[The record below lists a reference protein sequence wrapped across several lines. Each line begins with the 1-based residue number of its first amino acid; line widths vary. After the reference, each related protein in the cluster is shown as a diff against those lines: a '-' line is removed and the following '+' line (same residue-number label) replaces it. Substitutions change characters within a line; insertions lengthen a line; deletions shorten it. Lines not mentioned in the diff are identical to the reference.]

1 MRYAYLNH
9 RITYPVFKSARR
21 KRSDVDIF
29 PISLKLQ
36 QQPCLLVG
44 GGKIAYRKAQLL
56 ATAGAVLDVLAPEIE
71 PNLLALVE
79 ATGGQYYADNF
90 IASFQLNTYR
100 LVIAATNDAQVNKQ
114 VFERCETLNVLV
126 NSVDDPPHCRFMV
139 PAIIDRSPLVVSV
152 ATNGTSPVLSRQ
164 IRTQLE
170 ASIPHGMGKLAEFSG
185 KWRNIVKNKIINP
198 DERRVFWENLY
209 ASPLKEQVFND
220 NIAQADQFIETA
232 LSAWVMPKGEVYL
245 VGAGPGDPELL
256 TLKALRLMQ
265 QADIV
270 IYDRLVSPAILNLCR
285 RDADKI
291 YVGKARSNHSVP
303 QEGINAL
310 LVKYAQQG
318 KRVCRLK
325 GGDPFIFGR
334 GGEEIQQLAEAKI
347 SFQVVPGI
355 TAASGCAA
363 YAGIPLT
370 HRDYAQSVRF
380 LTGHLKEGSPELPW
394 SELVYENQT
403 LVLYMGLVGLAHI
416 CEKLIAHGQR
426 PSMPVA
432 LISKGTTPEQQVVV
446 STLADIAEKVVQH
459 QIVAPTLTI
468 IGEVVH
474 LREQLQWQSCP

>member
-1 MRYAYLNH
+1 M
-9 RITYPVFKSARR
+9 
-21 KRSDVDIF
+21 DIF

-36 QQPCLLVG
+36 QQPCLIVG
-44 GGKIAYRKAQLL
+44 GGRIAYRKAVLL
-56 ATAGAVLDVLAPEIE
+56 VKAGAIVHVIAPDIEVALLD
-71 PNLLALVE
+71 LVE
-79 ATGGQYYADNF
+79 QSQGQYVQSLF
-90 IASFQLNTYR
+90 NTEISLRSYR
-100 LVIAATNDAQVNKQ
+100 LVIAATNDKAVNQQ
-114 VFERCETLNVLV
+114 VFESCEAENVLV

-139 PAIIDRSPLVVSV
+139 PAIVDRSPLIISI
-152 ATNGTSPVLSRQ
+152 ATNGASPVLSRQ

-170 ASIPHGMGKLAEFSG
+170 SSIPHGMGKLVGFSG
-185 KWRNIVKNKIINP
+185 KWRNAVKAKIMNP
-198 DERRVFWENLY
+198 DERRIFWEDLY

-220 NIAQADQFIETA
+220 NLAEADRLIEQALQEWKT
-232 LSAWVMPKGEVYL
+232 PKGEVYL

-265 QADIV
+265 QADVV
-270 IYDRLVSPAILNLCR
+270 IYDRLVSQPILDLCR

-291 YVGKARSNHSVP
+291 YVGKARSNHAVP

-334 GGEEIQQLAEAKI
+334 GGEEIQELFAAGV

-355 TAASGCAA
+355 TAASGCSA

-394 SELVYENQT
+394 AELVYQNQT
-403 LVLYMGLVGLAHI
+403 LVLYMGLVGLEKI
-416 CEKLIAHGQR
+416 CQRLIEHGQR
-426 PSMPVA
+426 PDMPVA
-432 LISKGTTPEQQVVV
+432 LISKGTTPEQKVVV
-446 STLADIAEKVVQH
+446 GTLADIASKVLEHHIQ
-459 QIVAPTLTI
+459 APTLTI
-468 IGEVVH
+468 IGDVVS
-474 LREQLQWQSCP
+474 LREQLKWQAE

>member
-1 MRYAYLNH
+1 M
-9 RITYPVFKSARR
+9 
-21 KRSDVDIF
+21 DIF

-36 QQPCLLVG
+36 QQPCLIVG
-44 GGKIAYRKAQLL
+44 GGHIAYRKAVLL
-56 ATAGAVLDVLAPEIE
+56 AKAGAKVDVLAPEIDV
-71 PNLLALVE
+71 NLLQLVQQSQ
-79 ATGGQYYADNF
+79 GQYVQDVFSPSTA
-90 IASFQLNTYR
+90 LRHYR
-100 LVIAATNDAQVNKQ
+100 LVIAATDNNLVNQQ
-114 VFERCETLNVLV
+114 VFAACEAENVLV

-139 PAIIDRSPLVVSV
+139 PAIIDRSPLVISV
-152 ATNGTSPVLSRQ
+152 ASNGTSPVLSRQ

-170 ASIPHGMGKLAEFSG
+170 STIPHGMGKLAEFSG
-185 KWRNIVKNKIINP
+185 QWRAAVKQKIVNP
-198 DERRVFWENLY
+198 DERRIFWEELY

-220 NIAQADQFIETA
+220 NLDAANQSIQQALAEWQT
-232 LSAWVMPKGEVYL
+232 PKGEVYL

-265 QADIV
+265 QADV
-270 IYDRLVSPAILNLCR
+270 VSYDRLVSAPILELCR
-285 RDADKI
+285 RDAEKV
-291 YVGKARSNHSVP
+291 YVGKARSNHAVP

-310 LVKYAQQG
+310 LVKYAQAG

-334 GGEEIQQLAEAKI
+334 GGEEIQELYEAGV

-394 SELVYENQT
+394 SELVYEHQT
-403 LVLYMGLVGLAHI
+403 LVLYMGLVGLESI

-426 PSMPVA
+426 ADMPVA
-432 LISKGTTPEQQVVV
+432 LISKGTTPEQKVVV
-446 STLADIAEKVVQH
+446 GTLADIASKVAQH
-459 QIVAPTLTI
+459 HIQAPTLTI
-468 IGEVVH
+468 IGEVVN
-474 LREQLQWQSCP
+474 LREQLKW

>member
-1 MRYAYLNH
+1 M
-9 RITYPVFKSARR
+9 
-21 KRSDVDIF
+21 DIF

-36 QQPCLLVG
+36 QQPCLIVG
-44 GGKIAYRKAQLL
+44 GGHIAYRKAVLL
-56 ATAGAVLDVLAPEIE
+56 AKAGAVIHVIAPEIE
-71 PNLLALVE
+71 SNLLETVE
-79 ATGGQYYADNF
+79 SSQGQYVQAPFSPD
-90 IASFQLNTYR
+90 IQLRNYR
-100 LVIAATNDAQVNKQ
+100 LVIAATNDKAVNIQ
-114 VFERCETLNVLV
+114 VFEACEAEKILV

-139 PAIIDRSPLVVSV
+139 PAIIDRSPLVVSI

-170 ASIPHGMGKLAEFSG
+170 ATIPHGMGKLADFSG
-185 KWRNIVKNKIINP
+185 QWRASVKAKIINP
-198 DERRVFWENLY
+198 DERRIFWEDLY

-220 NIAQADQFIETA
+220 NIVEANRLIEQALLEWKA
-232 LSAWVMPKGEVYL
+232 PKGEVYL

-265 QADIV
+265 QADVI
-270 IYDRLVSPAILNLCR
+270 IYDRLVSPAILELCR

-310 LVKYAQQG
+310 LVEYAAKG

-334 GGEEIQQLAEAKI
+334 GGEEIQELFAAGVA
-347 SFQVVPGI
+347 FQVVPGI
-355 TAASGCAA
+355 TAASGCSA

-394 SELVYENQT
+394 KELVYENQT
-403 LVLYMGLVGLAHI
+403 LVLYMGLVGLEKI
-416 CEKLIAHGQR
+416 CAQLIAHGQR
-426 PSMPVA
+426 PNMPVA
-432 LISKGTTPEQQVVV
+432 LISKGTTPEQKVVV
-446 STLADIAEKVVQH
+446 GTLADIASKVSEY
-459 QIVAPTLTI
+459 QIQAPTLTI
-468 IGEVVH
+468 IGEVVS
-474 LREQLQWQSCP
+474 LREQLQWQG